1 MVSLTDRQQ
10 NELELAIYHYFK
22 SRKNKFSQTLA
33 AFQSES
39 DIGDIPNNARF
50 DGLLEKKW
58 IAVLRLQKKVLEL
71 ETRVKSLQ
79 EELDNASSPAQR
91 GAAVVDWVP
100 KQGASPRHTLAGHRS
115 PITSVA
121 FHPVFSMLATA
132 SEDTTI
138 KIWDWETGEFERTL
152 TGHTRDVKCLDF
164 HPKGTFLV
172 SASSDLTIRLWETE
186 LWERRGYS
194 GQTMHGHDHT
204 ISSARFLNSG
214 DHIVSASRDRTIK
227 FWEVATK
234 FCIRTIAAHDD
245 WVRSV
250 TPSSD
255 DRLLVSCSNDHMARV
270 WEYKNGQ
277 MKTELRGGHDRQV
290 EVAVFAP
297 VNSYSYIRE
306 LVGLQQD
313 KADEP
318 GLFVFTGGRDNFII
332 IWDMQSGR
340 QLKTLIGHDGWIRG
354 IEFHPSG
361 KFLISASDDK
371 HMRVWDLSTGR
382 CIRVI
387 QAHSHFV
394 TCLAWGKTTHGGGQ
408 NEVNGDPTAN
418 GTVKKRANVI
428 ATGGVDLVVNIWT
441 P

>member
-10 NELELAIYHYFK
+10 GELDLAIFHYLSARK
-22 SRKNKFSQTLA
+22 SKFSRTLA
-33 AFQSES
+33 AFQLES
-39 DIGDIPNNARF
+39 NIGQAPVNPRLEGI
-50 DGLLEKKW
+50 LEKKW
-58 IAVLRLQKKVLEL
+58 VAVLRLQKKVLEL
-71 ETRVKSLQ
+71 ETRVKTLQ

-91 GAAVVDWVP
+91 GAVIADWIP
-100 KQGASPRHTLAGHRS
+100 KQGASPRHSLMGHRS

-132 SEDTTI
+132 SEDCTI
-138 KIWDWETGEFERTL
+138 KIWDWETGQFERTL

-164 HPKGTFLV
+164 HPKGTHLV
-172 SASSDLTIRLWETE
+172 SASSDLTLRLWETE

-214 DHIVSASRDRTIK
+214 DYIVSASRDRTIK
-227 FWEVATK
+227 VWEVATK

-250 TPSSD
+250 TPSTD

-270 WEYKNGQ
+270 WEYKTGQ
-277 MKTELRGGHDRQV
+277 MKAELRGGHDRQV

-297 VNSYSYIRE
+297 ANTYSYIRE
-306 LVGLQQD
+306 LVGLED
-313 KADEP
+313 NNDEP
-318 GLFVFTGGRDNFII
+318 GVFAFTGGRDNLII
-332 IWDMQSGR
+332 IWDAQSGR

-354 IEFHPSG
+354 LEFHPSG
-361 KFLISASDDK
+361 KFLISVSDDK
-371 HMRVWDLSTGR
+371 HMRVWDLATGR
-382 CIRVI
+382 CTRVI

-394 TCLAWGKTTHGGGQ
+394 TCLAWGRTSHGVGQ
-408 NEVNGDPTAN
+408 NGVNGAEAN
-418 GTVKKRANVI
+418 GAAVTKRANVI
-428 ATGGVDLVVNIWT
+428 ATGGVDLTVNIWT